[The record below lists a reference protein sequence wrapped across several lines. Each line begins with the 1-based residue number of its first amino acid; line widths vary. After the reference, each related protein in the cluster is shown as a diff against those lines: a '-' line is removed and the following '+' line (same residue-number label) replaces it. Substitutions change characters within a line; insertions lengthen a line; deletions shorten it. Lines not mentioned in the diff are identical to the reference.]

1 MSAEKIYLGAG
12 CFWGVEAILKKQEGV
27 INTEVGYMGGHS
39 DNPTYKQVCTGET
52 MHAEVV
58 LVDYDS
64 SKISTYDLLDIF
76 LRLHDPTQV
85 NRQGVDV
92 GTQYRSEIF
101 YTNEKQKKVSQQ
113 ILSEFNQANSFSK
126 EAATKVSEASVFYDG
141 EDYHQDY
148 FDKNPGH
155 LCHTLRAEW

>member
-1 MSAEKIYLGAG
+1 MSIEKIFLGAG
-12 CFWGVEAILKKQEGV
+12 CFWGVEAILKKQDGV
-27 INTEVGYMGGHS
+27 ISTEVGYMGGHS
-39 DNPTYKQVCTGET
+39 ENPTYKEVCTGET

-58 LVDYDS
+58 MVEYDS
-64 SKISTYDLLDIF
+64 SQISTYKLLDVF

-101 YTNEKQKKVSQQ
+101 YSSEEQKEISEK
-113 ILSEFNQANSFSK
+113 ILKEFNQKNSFSK
-126 EAATKVSEASVFYDG
+126 EAATKISKAETFYEG